1 MFLDMGIE
9 SIIKKIRGKVCSA
22 LAQHPVTHKWARFWW
37 GLSGYSIGK
46 NTRIAAGCLF
56 LAWHHLDTNNIVIED
71 DASIGPRVMLIARTH
86 PISQIETYGMVT
98 SSIPGKIII
107 KKGAWIGA
115 GVIILPN
122 VTIGE
127 CAVVG
132 AGAVVTKDV
141 PAYTVAVGVPAKVI
155 KKLEVR
161 NETCTE
167 SDTKI

>member
-1 MFLDMGIE
+1 
-9 SIIKKIRGKVCSA
+9 
-22 LAQHPVTHKWARFWW
+22 
-37 GLSGYSIGK
+37 
-46 NTRIAAGCLF
+46 
-56 LAWHHLDTNNIVIED
+56 
-71 DASIGPRVMLIARTH
+71 MLIARTH
-86 PISQIETYGMVT
+86 PISQIETYGKVT
-98 SSIPGKIII
+98 SSISGKIII
-107 KKGAWIGA
+107 KQGAWIGA

>member
-1 MFLDMGIE
+1 MK
-9 SIIKKIRGKVCSA
+9 IKSTLKKMRGKVCSA
-22 LAQHPVTHKWARFWW
+22 LAQHSVTHRWPRFWW

-46 NTRIAAGCLF
+46 NTRIASGCLF
-56 LAWHHLDTNNIVIED
+56 WAWHHLDTNNIIIED
-71 DASIGPRVMLIARTH
+71 DASIGPRVMLVARTH
-86 PISQIETYGMVT
+86 PISQIETYGKVT
-98 SSIPGKIII
+98 TSIPGKITI

-141 PAYTVAVGVPAKVI
+141 PPYTVAVGVPAKAI

-161 NETCTE
+161 NETCAE
-167 SDTKI
+167 SNTKI